1 MRTPLAET
9 NRPEDVGR
17 AIAWLASAPADRVTG
32 AIMDRGLSA
41 P

>member
-9 NRPEDVGR
+9 NRPDDVGR
-17 AIAWLASAPADRVTG
+17 AIAWLASAPDRVTG